1 MGGGPGGYRT
11 MSEEEMR
18 EMFGDEDPFSDFFKT
33 FFGGGG
39 SRESGRRTRAPRA
52 QKGRDIEH
60 EVELTLEEAFHGATR
75 RISIKQGGHARSVD
89 VRIPPG
95 VRDGSRVRA
104 AGEGEAGSNGGAAG
118 DLYLRVRIRPH
129 PVFERQGSD
138 LQTKVLVPLTTAVLG
153 GEAQVP
159 TMDGPVG
166 IRIPPG
172 SRPGRTFRL
181 RGHGLPKLEAPK
193 EKGDLLAVL
202 GVAGDTDTSAWGRGV
217 TIAVLDGGAS
227 PDLTLGA
234 RLRYLDVGY
243 GLTGPEADARHGT
256 AVASLAAGAA
266 ADARGVAPSANVLSI
281 RVLGPDGRSDAFAVA
296 QGIVAAVD
304 AGARVINASLGGYAT
319 SAILGEAVD
328 YALAAGVAV
337 VAAAGNDQTTRLT
350 WPAAYRGVVSVGAV
364 DAAGVQ
370 ALFSNSGE
378 GLQLTAPGYAIRAAA
393 PGGERFLFSGTS
405 ASAPV
410 VAGAIAALLSQSEG
424 LDAIQAADLL
434 AVHSNDSGA
443 VGADPDYGR
452 GTLNLGWAMDRA
464 NTARVD
470 PAIASQAHDAARST
484 ISVAVQNRGGGTL
497 EGLRLLVDVGGER
510 SEHVVPA
517 LAVAATASV
526 TVPVDPARLAAA
538 GRLEVWSQLV
548 LPRGLSD
555 RDTRN
560 NRLGGAITAAE

>member
-1 MGGGPGGYRT
+1 MRFRSRHALAFALVVLATGLAIYWAGMRGPAVVAGMPAPSGPPARKLAPIPAI
-11 MSEEEMR
+11 SEESALLAPVVDAVSAEERAAVAGMLR
-18 EMFGDEDPFSDFFKT
+18 ERLSHRLVRPGEAVLT
-33 FFGGGG
+33 FADLAAYRGFLARAMHTGAFVL
-39 SRESGRRTRAPRA
+39 GR
-52 QKGRDIEH
+52 I
-60 EVELTLEEAFHGATR
+60 
-75 RISIKQGGHARSVD
+75 
-89 VRIPPG
+89 
-95 VRDGSRVRA
+95 DGLLAARVRVGDYDA
-104 AGEGEAGSNGGAAG
+104 FVRELAENTSGYVSISANAIVSVPQPPPEERASRAG
-118 DLYLRVRIRPH
+118 
-129 PVFERQGSD
+129 
-138 LQTKVLVPLTTAVLG
+138 AV
-153 GEAQVP
+153 
-159 TMDGPVG
+159 VG
-166 IRIPPG
+166 
-172 SRPGRTFRL
+172 
-181 RGHGLPKLEAPK
+181 
-193 EKGDLLAVL
+193 GDLLAVL

-266 ADARGVAPSANVLSI
+266 ADARGVAPAADLLSI
-281 RVLGPDGRSDAFAVA
+281 RVLGPDGRGDAFAVA